1 MQAGSDVLGVV
12 INILSEKFPRAHVE
26 STTDVFAVGL
36 ADSLAF
42 AEIILTVEEQ
52 TTMCFN
58 HESLDFDGP
67 ITPLKM
73 ARAFGAPQK
82 AA

>member
-1 MQAGSDVLGVV
+1 MQGSDVLGVV
-12 INILSEKFPRAHVE
+12 INILSEKFPSAEVE
-26 STTDVFAVGL
+26 STTDILAVGL

-42 AEIILTVEEQ
+42 AEIILTVEEL
-52 TTMCFN
+52 TTMSFN

-67 ITPLKM
+67 ITPQTM
-73 ARAFGAPQK
+73 ARAFQSPQK